1 MRYIIIIICLLSQ
14 IMPLMAE
21 ELSYFLPEAEDY
33 DPSIPK
39 PRDILGYNIGDWH
52 PSHDQLVYYMKAIE
66 KASPRVKLEITGRTH
81 ETRPLL
87 LLTISK
93 ENNIENIDKIREKH
107 LMLRNPAAADTLQ
120 LEQMPV
126 VTWLSFSIH
135 GNEQS
140 GSNAAI
146 LLVYHLAASKSAV
159 TDSLLNNTIILID
172 PCMNP
177 DGMQRYSSWVN
188 MHKGKHLV
196 ANNEHR
202 EHWETWPNGRTNHY
216 WFDLNRDWLIAAHP
230 ESKSRLHHF
239 HKWSPNIFT
248 DHHEMEADNTFFFQP
263 GVPSRNNPLTPAK
276 THELCEKIA
285 IFHSRAMEKNK
296 KLFYAKESFDDFY
309 YGKSSTYPDINASIG
324 ILFEQASTRGHLRET
339 VHGDMTFA
347 FTIKN
352 QLTVAFSSLQAAG
365 SLRYELLLHMKT
377 FWKEA
382 LELAD
387 KDAYKAYIFGSEVDA
402 YKAHHLAE
410 VLMRHDIRLYRSLR
424 DLKIA
429 DKNFKSE
436 SSYIIPLNQVQY
448 RLIRAFFDR
457 QTSFSDSLFY
467 DISAWAFDLAYNL
480 DFEKL
485 NARNIPSDLIGL
497 VVDTVKHTARILEW
511 KSNYAYAIRWEDYK
525 APSALYQLQKMGV
538 KVKMATKNF
547 SDNRGNTFMP
557 GTLLIPLGIQE
568 VSPDDIYAQLNQ
580 LVDTHKIA
588 VYPMETGGELSSG
601 VLLGSPSFMN
611 LKKPEIGLICG
622 PGISPLEAGEIW
634 HLLDH
639 TYDIPVTLLS
649 TDLLSRVDLSK
660 FNTLLLPDG
669 AYRSIDGDF
678 NTRMKAWVQ
687 SGGLII
693 AQKRAL
699 QWLHGLGLSDAT
711 FKGLPPVS
719 ENPVA
724 YKDYSALS
732 GSQVIGGAIFKIKL
746 DLSHPLS
753 YGYRKNEINIF
764 RNHRLFL
771 EKSNRPLANPFQ
783 YTADP
788 LVSGYISRQNL
799 ELLKNTYATSLS
811 SYGRGKI
818 IGFTDNHNFRA
829 YWLGTHRLY
838 LNALFIG
845 SEISTR

>member
-1 MRYIIIIICLLSQ
+1 MSLT
-14 IMPLMAE
+14 AE
-21 ELSYFLPEAEDY
+21 ELSYFLPEAENY
-33 DPSIPK
+33 DPAIPK
-39 PRDILGYNIGDWH
+39 PQEILGFEVGDWH
-52 PSHDQLVYYMKAIE
+52 PSHDQLVSYMQAIE
-66 KASPRVKLEITGRTH
+66 KASPRIKLEITGRTH
-81 ETRPLL
+81 EMRPLL
-87 LLTISK
+87 LLTISSEK
-93 ENNIENIDKIREKH
+93 NINSLDNIREKH
-107 LMLRNPAAADTLQ
+107 RMLRNPSASDTLN
-120 LEQMPV
+120 LKNMPV

-146 LLVYHLAASKSAV
+146 LLAYHLAASKSAE

-177 DGMQRYSSWVN
+177 DGMQRYSAWVN
-188 MHKGKHLV
+188 MHKGKHLI
-196 ANNEHR
+196 AHNEHR
-202 EHWETWPNGRTNHY
+202 EHWEPWPNGRTNHY
-216 WFDLNRDWLIAAHP
+216 WFDLNRDWLVAAHP
-230 ESKSRLHHF
+230 ESKSRLQHF

-263 GVPSRNNPLTPAK
+263 GIPSRNNPLTPAK

-285 IFHSRAMEKNK
+285 AYHARAMEKNK
-296 KLFYAKESFDDFY
+296 RLFYAKESFDDFY

-339 VHGDMTFA
+339 VHGDMSFA

-352 QLTVAFSSLQAAG
+352 QLTVALSSLEA
-365 SLRYELLLHMKT
+365 SNKLRLELLSHMKN

-382 LELAD
+382 LELAE
-387 KDAYKAYIFGSEVDA
+387 KDNYKAYIFGSEIDA

-410 VLMRHDIRLYRSLR
+410 VLMRHDITLYRSLR

-429 DKNFKSE
+429 EKNFKSE

-457 QTSFSDSLFY
+457 QTSFTDSLFY

-497 VVDTVKHTARILEW
+497 VVDTIKHTAGVLEW

-525 APSALYQLQKMGV
+525 APAALYQLQKMGV

-547 SDNRGNTFMP
+547 SDNRGNTFTQ
-557 GTLLIPLGIQE
+557 GTLLIPLGIQTL
-568 VSPDDIYAQLNQ
+568 SADDIYIQLNQ
-580 LVDTHKIA
+580 LAESHKIA
-588 VYPMETGGELSSG
+588 VYPMETGGELSAG
-601 VLLGSPSFMN
+601 VLLGSPSFLN

-622 PGISPLEAGEIW
+622 PGINPLEAGEIW

-639 TYDIPVTLLS
+639 TFDIPVTLLS
-649 TDLLSRVDLSK
+649 TDLLSRADLRN

-669 AYRSIDGDF
+669 AYGNIDGDF
-678 NTRMKAWVQ
+678 AAKMKTWVQ
-687 SGGLII
+687 NGGLII

-699 QWLHGLGLSDAT
+699 QWLASLGLSDAA
-711 FKGLPPVS
+711 FKNLPSVS
-719 ENPVA
+719 ENPVP
-724 YKDYSALS
+724 YRNFSALS
-732 GSQVIGGAIFKIKL
+732 GSQVIGGAIFKITL
-746 DLSHPLS
+746 DLSHPLA

-771 EKSNRPLANPFQ
+771 EKSNNPLTNPFQ
-783 YTADP
+783 YTAEP
-788 LVSGYISRQNL
+788 LVSGYISKQNL
-799 ELLKNTYATSLS
+799 DLLKNTYATSVS
-811 SYGRGKI
+811 SYGSGKI

-829 YWLGTHRLY
+829 FWLGTHRLY

-845 SEISTR
+845 SEIRTR